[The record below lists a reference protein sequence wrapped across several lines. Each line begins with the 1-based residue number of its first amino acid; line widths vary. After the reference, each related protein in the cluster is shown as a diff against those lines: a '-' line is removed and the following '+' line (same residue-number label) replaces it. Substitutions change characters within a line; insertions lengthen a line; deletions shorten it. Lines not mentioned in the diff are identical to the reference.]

1 MKKKAE
7 ERKNQIL
14 RAAFQAMSVQGYN
27 SVTLQSIAD
36 HAEVS
41 KGVVHYYF
49 ENKEDT
55 LSQLLEW
62 LTNKIYNYELAS
74 VNSEPTPL
82 GKLKAYVNS
91 VFVAPEK
98 NAKFYRVYLDF
109 LSQAGQNETYRKIN
123 HRFYQNC
130 WDITSDIITSGQKTG
145 VFEQN
150 INVEKTS
157 KTMRAIIDGLLIQ
170 WLMNEDINSH
180 QYYKE
185 TCYQSFLHLL
195 KIN

>member
-14 RAAFQAMSVQGYN
+14 RAAFQAVSVQGYN

-36 HAEVS
+36 HAGVS

-49 ENKEDT
+49 DNKEDT

-62 LTNKIYNYELAS
+62 LTNKIYNYELES
-74 VNSEPTPL
+74 VNSESTPL
-82 GKLKAYVNS
+82 DKLKAYVNS
-91 VFVAPEK
+91 VFVSPER

-109 LSQAGQNETYRKIN
+109 LSQASQNETYRKIN
-123 HRFYQNC
+123 HSFYQNC
-130 WDITSDIITSGQKTG
+130 WNITSDIIISGQKTE
-145 VFEQN
+145 VFEKN

-170 WLMNEDINSH
+170 WLMSEDTNSH

-185 TCYQSFLHLL
+185 ICYQSFLQLL
-195 KIN
+195 KVN

>member
-36 HAEVS
+36 HAGVS

-49 ENKEDT
+49 DNKEDT

-74 VNSEPTPL
+74 VNSESTPL
-82 GKLKAYVNS
+82 DKLKAYVNS
-91 VFVAPEK
+91 VFVSPER
-98 NAKFYRVYLDF
+98 NAKFYKVYLDF
-109 LSQAGQNETYRKIN
+109 LSQASQNETYRKIN
-123 HRFYQNC
+123 HSFYQNC
-130 WDITSDIITSGQKTG
+130 WNITSDIIISGQKTE
-145 VFEQN
+145 VFEKN

-170 WLMNEDINSH
+170 WLMSEDTNSH
-180 QYYKE
+180 QCYKE
-185 TCYQSFLHLL
+185 ICYQSFLQLL
-195 KIN
+195 KVN